1 MANTSALKSKGAP
14 PTREDT
20 PPLVQA
26 NPRSF
31 EGKKKPIQVM
41 VPPEV
46 FLAFSA
52 RAGAEFGF
60 MQGSKSRLFPTMWK
74 AYNSTYSR

>member
-1 MANTSALKSKGAP
+1 MANTSALKKGAP

-31 EGKKKPIQVM
+31 EGKKKPIQGDGATGGVSRFQRQGRSGIWLHERLE
-41 VPPEV
+41 VPTLPCHVES
-46 FLAFSA
+46 L
-52 RAGAEFGF
+52 
-60 MQGSKSRLFPTMWK
+60 
-74 AYNSTYSR
+74 